1 MEKITKF
8 NLPEVTEDLF
18 ITEAKSSIAL
28 SKEVANKINELVGA
42 YNELIETRYDILN
55 EHTSTI
61 RQGIVYMK
69 DNLAN
74 TIQELFTK
82 MNGSGEIQNIL
93 DSIFTSTHID
103 SLNVLKEQAINVLE
117 FGAIGDGETDSTEQI
132 QAAIDYA
139 NTYGKVV
146 YIPAG
151 VYLISSTI
159 NLKGITLIG
168 TLDTT
173 IKCKTNDFVAIKQDE
188 FANRF
193 EIRNINITNA
203 YVGLEINRADHSIF
217 EGLKITECS
226 IGMRLGNINTLGST
240 YCDFRNIVITD
251 CSQAVAS
258 ISSTQFNHNKFTNCL
273 FNGHTYCFYLEGTQ
287 EDTFGA
293 MHNVFD
299 NCVFISESGRG
310 IITKTCRD
318 LTFNNCVFE
327 CGGNAIRSELYSTYN
342 IVNCSFKGFKQ
353 ANLNTDHNMLYIV
366 GAGNVH
372 IHHGA
377 VFTNS
382 EYENVNFYGTD
393 NDVTYGT
400 ITISKPMINFG
411 SVTTFKDFN
420 LPVKRAQYVEE

>member
-1 MEKITKF
+1 MNKIERYL
-8 NLPEVTEDLF
+8 LPEATEDLF
-18 ITEAKSSIAL
+18 KTEAKSSIAL
-28 SKEVANKINELVGA
+28 TKEVANKINELVDA
-42 YNELIETRYDILN
+42 YNEVSQIRYDVLN
-55 EHTSTI
+55 NHESSI
-61 RQGIVYMK
+61 RQAIVYMK
-69 DNLAN
+69 DNLGN
-74 TIQELFTK
+74 TTQELFNK
-82 MNGSGEIQNIL
+82 MNKSGEIQGIL

-103 SLNVLKEQAINVLE
+103 SLNILKEQSINVLDY
-117 FGAIGDGETDSTEQI
+117 GAIGDGKSDNTKSI
-132 QAAIDYA
+132 QDAIDYA
-139 NTYGKVV
+139 YLTGAPV

-151 VYLISSTI
+151 VYLISSSI
-159 NLKGITLIG
+159 ILKGITLIG
-168 TLDTT
+168 TLDST

-203 YVGLEINRADHSIF
+203 YVGLEINRAEHSIF
-217 EGLKITECS
+217 EGLKIFECG
-226 IGMRLGNINTLGST
+226 IGMRLGNVNTLGST
-240 YCDFRNIVITD
+240 YCDFRNIAITD
-251 CSQAVAS
+251 CSQAVTS

-287 EDTFGA
+287 ESTFGA

-299 NCVFISESGRG
+299 NCVFLSESGRG

-353 ANLNTDHNMLYIV
+353 TNLNTDHNMLYIV